1 MARKIALLIGIGDYG
16 AGLSSLQCPVNGVEA
31 MRSILHAPDI
41 GGFDEVI
48 PLVNPGVGEMR
59 SRISEVFAKL
69 TKRDLVLFYFTG
81 HGLKDMTGDFY
92 LTTSQTELFSNGRPN
107 AGTAVEAHFLKR
119 ELANCS
125 AERKVVI
132 LDCCF
137 GAAFADG
144 FLPMNDDSVDI
155 EAQLGGKGWC
165 ILTSS
170 TSSRYALEQKGE
182 HLSVYTRYLVEGL
195 KTGGAAPDGQD
206 YISAQNLHEYVKVQ
220 VEVAAPAMEPAIFN
234 GQQGYNI
241 VIANVKID
249 NEQRYRK
256 QVQSKIRNGTIGPA
270 GQAVLGQ
277 WQQR

>member
-1 MARKIALLIGIGDYG
+1 
-16 AGLSSLQCPVNGVEA
+16 
-31 MRSILHAPDI
+31 MRSH
-41 GGFDEVI
+41 
-48 PLVNPGVGEMR
+48 
-59 SRISEVFAKL
+59 ISEVFAKL

-92 LTTSQTELFSNGRPN
+92 LTTGQTELFSNGRPN

-182 HLSVYTRYLVEGL
+182 QLSVYTRYLVEGL

-206 YISAQNLHEYVKVQ
+206 YISLQNLHEYVKAQ

-241 VIANVKID
+241 VIANV
-249 NEQRYRK
+249 
-256 QVQSKIRNGTIGPA
+256 
-270 GQAVLGQ
+270 
-277 WQQR
+277 